1 MYFLGQPVPIPNHSH
16 SHQTIYQ
23 VTCWYYYSITITFTV
38 VLTCRKV
45 QGPLLGTFPLGFFFL
60 HRKTVEFLYFLW
72 GQTIALL
79 SNPSAKKTTKADKAS
94 CTRQLLLHQ
103 IRCSRHKKQKT
114 KKNHPKTNKAEQKT
128 AQRCLPVQ
136 KAEDKSGLLK
146 SHLKIKGRTW
156 CGYYFRMAQDIILEC
171 ATKCITACVYRALI
185 DKWRGFFY
193 YLLKCFKKQFIF
205 LLTFCATYHS
215 C

>member
-1 MYFLGQPVPIPNHSH
+1 MQKSARTSFRNIP
-16 SHQTIYQ
+16 T
-23 VTCWYYYSITITFTV
+23 W
-38 VLTCRKV
+38 
-45 QGPLLGTFPLGFFFL
+45 FFFPSQKDS
-60 HRKTVEFLYFLW
+60 R
-72 GQTIALL
+72 ISIL
-79 SNPSAKKTTKADKAS
+79 SLRADYCSPIKPKCQKNNKS
-94 CTRQLLLHQ
+94 RQSLLHEAVTLTPNKMFP
-103 IRCSRHKKQKT
+103 SQKT

-171 ATKCITACVYRALI
+171 VTKCITACVYRALI
-185 DKWRGFFY
+185 DKWRVFFY

>member
-1 MYFLGQPVPIPNHSH
+1 MYFLGQPVPLPNHSH
-16 SHQTIYQ
+16 SHQTVYQ

-38 VLTCRKV
+38 VLTCRRV
-45 QGPLLGTFPLGFFFL
+45 QGPLLGTFPLVFFFL
-60 HRKTVEFLYFLW
+60 H
-72 GQTIALL
+72 
-79 SNPSAKKTTKADKAS
+79 TKADKAS

-103 IRCSRHKKQKT
+103 IRCSHHKKQKT

-171 ATKCITACVYRALI
+171 VTKCITACVYRALI